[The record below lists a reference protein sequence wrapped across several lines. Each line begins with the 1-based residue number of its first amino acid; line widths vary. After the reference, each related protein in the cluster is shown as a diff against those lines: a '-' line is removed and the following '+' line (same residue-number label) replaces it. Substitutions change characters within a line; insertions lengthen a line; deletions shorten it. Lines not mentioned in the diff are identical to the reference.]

1 MAKAGMTKWKSLDT
15 LWMSKKR
22 RRRIFYFLRKWS
34 VWFQIKRTAEGTSK
48 GFGFVRMSTLEEQ
61 DKVVQNTNHMLDG
74 RRCDVKVPDP
84 RVCHTDN
91 PRFLQFILYLQI
103 FMTNIFGIEQR
114 TPIFMTGNAW
124 KYIVLP
130 PFFTY
135 NLFSAYRWRGRIFF

>member
-91 PRFLQFILYLQI
+91 PRFLQLILYLQI

-130 PFFTY
+130 
-135 NLFSAYRWRGRIFF
+135 LFHLQFVLCISMEGKNF